1 MKKIQLIIL
10 CLCIAWSS
18 LAQNAYNIIPLP
30 KSLKP
35 AEGNFTIKK
44 GISVYINSDEFSPSA
59 NLLALQIKNASGQ
72 TVPVKIAKSASSGI
86 VFSKNDALGDEEY
99 RLQVTSKKVEIQAK
113 TGKGAFYGLQ
123 TLLQLMPAPIYGN
136 ELSTVALTV
145 PNCLIEDAPRF
156 SYRGLM
162 LDVGRYFFSVD
173 AVKRYIDLMAI
184 YKLNTFHWHLT
195 EDQGWRIEIKKYPL
209 LTSISSVRKES
220 MLAHYPDQKYDGKPH
235 GGFYTQEQIKEVVAY
250 ATSKYIQV
258 IPEIEMPGHST
269 AVLAAYPQ
277 FGANGDK
284 ILQVKTKWGVAEDI
298 LFPREETFTFL
309 EDVLTEVMA
318 LFPGQYIH
326 IGGDE
331 CPKIQWKESRF
342 CQDLIKKLGLKDEN
356 ELQSYF
362 IRRIDKFVTS
372 KGKKLLGWDEI
383 LEGGISPNAMVMSWR
398 GTKGGIEAAK
408 QNHDVVMSPNSYFYI
423 DYYQSEAKTE
433 PIAIGGFLPLSKC
446 YSFEPDLPELTAEE
460 AKHVVGIQA
469 NLWTEYISNLP
480 YAEYMT
486 YPRALALSEVSW
498 SPKGSKNYED
508 FKKRLKGHMPSM
520 DALLEQQLVL
530 VRISA
535 AKRFRDQAERDARE
549 TGRSHVQAQ
558 RFTEL
563 FGQSTTGVHA

>member
-1 MKKIQLIIL
+1 MNRVQVILTLDAMKKIPLIIL
-10 CLCIAWSS
+10 CLCIAWCS

-284 ILQVKTKWGVAEDI
+284 ILQVKTKWGVAEDV

-326 IGGDE
+326 VGGDE
-331 CPKIQWKESRF
+331 CPKTQWKESRF

-520 DALLEQQLVL
+520 DALKINYSKAFLSQP
-530 VRISA
+530 
-535 AKRFRDQAERDARE
+535 
-549 TGRSHVQAQ
+549 
-558 RFTEL
+558 
-563 FGQSTTGVHA
+563 

>member
-258 IPEIEMPGHST
+258 IPEIEMPGHSQ
-269 AVLAAYPQ
+269 ALLAAYPQ
-277 FGANGDK
+277 LGCNPDK
-284 ILQVKTKWGVAEDI
+284 IYEVATKWGVSEDV
-298 LFPREETFTFL
+298 LCPREETFTFMQ
-309 EDVLTEVMA
+309 DVLTEVMA

-331 CPKIQWKESRF
+331 CPKKQWKESRF
-342 CQDLIKKLGLKDEN
+342 CQDLIKKLKLKDEH

-362 IRRIDKFVTS
+362 IGRIDKFITA
-372 KGKKLLGWDEI
+372 KGKKMLGWDEI
-383 LEGGISPNAMVMSWR
+383 LEGGLSPNAMVMSWR
-398 GTKGGIEAAK
+398 GTAGGIEAAK
-408 QNHDVVMSPNSYFYI
+408 LNHDVVMSPNNFLYL
-423 DYYQSEAKTE
+423 DYYQADPKTQ
-433 PIAIGGFLPLSKC
+433 PLAIGGNLSLSKC
-446 YSFEPDLPELTAEE
+446 YSFEPDLPELTEAE
-460 AKHVVGIQA
+460 AKHIVGVQA
-469 NLWTEYISNLP
+469 NLWTEYIGTP
-480 YAEYMT
+480 AYAEYMT
-486 YPRALALSEVSW
+486 FPRALALAEIGW
-498 SPKGSKNYED
+498 SPKRPKNYTA
-508 FKKRLKGHMPSM
+508 FSNRVKKHLPVM
-520 DALLEQQLVL
+520 DALKINYCNVDL
-530 VRISA
+530 
-535 AKRFRDQAERDARE
+535 K
-549 TGRSHVQAQ
+549 
-558 RFTEL
+558 
-563 FGQSTTGVHA
+563 

>member
-1 MKKIQLIIL
+1 MKKIQLILLLMFL
-10 CLCIAWSS
+10 CGSS
-18 LAQNAYNIIPLP
+18 FAQNTYNIIPLP

-35 AEGNFTIKK
+35 IEGNFTVKK
-44 GISVYINSDEFSPSA
+44 GIAVYINSEEFSPSA
-59 NLLALQIKNASGQ
+59 NMLALQIKNASGQ
-72 TVPVKIAKSASSGI
+72 MVPVKIAKSASSGI
-86 VFSKNDALGDEEY
+86 VFSKNEALGEEEY

-136 ELSTVALTV
+136 ELSTVALTI

-173 AVKRYIDLMAI
+173 AIKRYIDLMAV

-220 MLAHYPDQKYDGKPH
+220 MLGHYRDQKYDGKPH
-235 GGFYTQEQIKEVVAY
+235 GGFYTQEQVKDIVAY

-277 FGANGDK
+277 FGSNGDK
-284 ILQVKTKWGVAEDI
+284 ILQVKTKWGVAEDV
-298 LFPREETFTFL
+298 LFPREETFEFL
-309 EDVLTEVMA
+309 ENVLTEVMA

-331 CPKIQWKESRF
+331 CPKTQWKESRF
-342 CQDLIKKLGLKDEN
+342 CQDLIKKLGLKDEH

-383 LEGGISPNAMVMSWR
+383 LEGGLSPNAMVMSWR
-398 GTKGGIEAAK
+398 GTKGGVEAAK
-408 QNHDVVMSPNSYFYI
+408 QNHDVVMSPNSYFYL
-423 DYYQSEAKTE
+423 DYYQADPKTE
-433 PIAIGGFLPLSKC
+433 PIAIGGNLTLSKC
-446 YSFEPDLPELTAEE
+446 YSFEPNLPELTAEE

-469 NLWTEYISNLP
+469 NVWTEYISNIA

-498 SPKGSKNYED
+498 STKESKNYTD
-508 FKKRLKGHMPSM
+508 FKKRLTGHLPSM
-520 DALLEQQLVL
+520 DAMKINYSKAFLSQP
-530 VRISA
+530 
-535 AKRFRDQAERDARE
+535 
-549 TGRSHVQAQ
+549 
-558 RFTEL
+558 
-563 FGQSTTGVHA
+563 